1 MRVVLE
7 TINFIVLQNYIRFK
21 FEVQNYFRLN
31 FGQFF
36 NTIKIYI
43 QFCGGG
49 QNYIHLQAGGAKLNY
64 KIYSFQF

>member
-21 FEVQNYFRLN
+21 FEVQNYIRLN

-43 QFCGGG
+43 
-49 QNYIHLQAGGAKLNY
+49 HLRRGAKL
-64 KIYSFQF
+64 YSFASGRGKTKL